1 MESKILQNGAE
12 EKVKILEQVGTAFLL
27 SPYHS
32 ELNVPLKFVEIP

>member
-27 SPYHS
+27 ES
-32 ELNVPLKFVEIP
+32 LTQWA